1 MAEENQSIQ
10 KIIFEELSFFFAP
23 LIETKGDPVKI
34 FDFFE
39 SQGLNLEALFQSSG
53 SSDLVTGIQTIIQSC
68 TTLDDLIQDPP
79 DTLEEI
85 SASLIQLNQLIN
97 AVHDLSQA
105 VPRSFQGFDIF
116 TAELMKRLF
125 TSYIKRRSGNA
136 YALFRLLNIIAFEQD
151 KAFIIYNNQLLVDPY
166 LIPVF
171 RPDKLQ
177 SYFQDPIQAF
187 NDEFFAEGFSD
198 LQHVNEI
205 AKIIFPRLRMLLTEL
220 GFDVYLGHRSK
231 LKNLSAEENER
242 MEGLMTMSYPI
253 RDENT
258 GLSAEAGLT
267 LGLIPETEQGPGL
280 FGVPFGS
287 IAFTKDLDK
296 WRITSKLSG
305 QADGF
310 EITGDGADLY
320 GNGTSS
326 FQVDLGLSRI
336 EDQPLRF
343 GSATGTRLEINKL
356 GFAAGLYLESA
367 EREIFI
373 KTILEQCKLVISAG
387 EGDGFLQNILASN
400 PIEATFGITVGVN
413 NLNGLFFEGG
423 SGLEILIPLHIQLG
437 PFEITNIL
445 ATVKFDGPEIPIEL
459 STTIKASLGPLVVV
473 VENIGLKITSSLP
486 EDGTGN
492 LGPVNLTFGIK
503 PPNGVGL
510 SLDTGVVTGGGYLYI
525 DTEKGSYAGA
535 LQLSINNFLSLT
547 AIGLINTKMPDGSDG
562 FSLLIIVTAEFSPAF
577 QLGYGFTLN
586 GVGGLLGLNREV
598 LLDPLRDGVRTGA
611 INGIMFPVDVVANA
625 PAIISDMQTIFPV
638 KEGYFLIGP
647 MAKIGW
653 GTPTLISLSLGVIIQ
668 LPDPK
673 IAILGVLKIV
683 LPTEEAAVL
692 KLQVNFLGTI
702 DPSNQLITFD
712 ASLFD
717 SNILRVFTLTGD
729 MAVRLRWGDKPDF
742 ILSAGGFHPEY
753 EPTMSMP
760 TLQRIGI
767 KILDLEQAR
776 IQVLTYFALTSNTV
790 QFGARA
796 DCYFGLDGFS
806 VYGYV
811 SFDALMQFSPFCFE
825 ALAASGFTLDT
836 ALGDASIRISARL
849 KGPTPWYVKAIG
861 SIEVFGFEF
870 EAEYEKEWGKSQKE
884 ELPEIALKP
893 LLLDEFKKKEVW
905 SAKLPPESTQLIS
918 ISNPGLSDAASEPL
932 IIYPNGDL
940 VVSQKLVPFKMKL
953 EKLGN
958 QMISDIHEV
967 QISSL
972 SVSGTNSV
980 LSDIS
985 DTFAIGQYLE
995 LSDAEKISKPSFESM
1010 KCGVSARWD
1019 SGGNSFKTGS
1029 TVRRSQEYEQI
1040 WIDKEKKKG
1049 LASFKTQKFTD
1060 LLRGAASSKSKLS
1073 QKYRSDL
1080 GKPAS
1085 KAAARSMTFEVVNT
1099 SDLKGI
1105 NQTASFGS
1113 FTEASQYLNDISSGN
1128 EALRSRLTVIEK

>member
-1 MAEENQSIQ
+1 
-10 KIIFEELSFFFAP
+10 
-23 LIETKGDPVKI
+23 
-34 FDFFE
+34 
-39 SQGLNLEALFQSSG
+39 
-53 SSDLVTGIQTIIQSC
+53 
-68 TTLDDLIQDPP
+68 
-79 DTLEEI
+79 
-85 SASLIQLNQLIN
+85 
-97 AVHDLSQA
+97 
-105 VPRSFQGFDIF
+105 
-116 TAELMKRLF
+116 
-125 TSYIKRRSGNA
+125 
-136 YALFRLLNIIAFEQD
+136 
-151 KAFIIYNNQLLVDPY
+151 
-166 LIPVF
+166 
-171 RPDKLQ
+171 
-177 SYFQDPIQAF
+177 
-187 NDEFFAEGFSD
+187 
-198 LQHVNEI
+198 
-205 AKIIFPRLRMLLTEL
+205 
-220 GFDVYLGHRSK
+220 VYLGHRSR

-242 MEGLMTMSYPI
+242 MKGLLTLSYPI
-253 RDENT
+253 EDENT

-267 LGLIPETEQGPGL
+267 VGLIPVTEQGPGL
-280 FGVPFGS
+280 FGIPFGN
-287 IAFTKDLDK
+287 IGFTKDLDQ
-296 WRITSKLSG
+296 WRISSTLSG

-310 EITGDGADLY
+310 EITGDGVDLY
-320 GNGTSS
+320 GNGASS
-326 FQVDLGLSRI
+326 FKVDLGLSRI

-356 GFAAGLYLESA
+356 GFAAGLYLESG

-373 KTILEQCKLVISAG
+373 KTILEQCKLVISPG

-400 PIEATFGITVGVN
+400 PIEATFGITIGVN

-423 SGLEILIPLHIQLG
+423 SGLEILIPLHLQLG
-437 PFEITNIL
+437 PFEVTNIL
-445 ATVKFDGPEIPIEL
+445 AVIKFDGPDIPLEL

-473 VENIGLKITSSLP
+473 VENIGLKIISSLP

-510 SLDTGVVTGGGYLYI
+510 SLDTGVIIGGGYLYI

-547 AIGLINTKMPDGSDG
+547 AIGLIETKMPDGSDG

-611 INGIMFPVDVVANA
+611 INGIMFPTDVIANA
-625 PAIISDMQTIFPV
+625 PAIISDMQAIFPV

-717 SNILRVFTLTGD
+717 SNILKLFTLTGD
-729 MAVRLRWGDKPDF
+729 MSVRLRWGDKPDF

-760 TLQRIGI
+760 SLQRIGI

-806 VYGYV
+806 VYGYIG
-811 SFDALMQFSPFCFE
+811 FDAMMQFSPFCFQ

-849 KGPTPWYVKAIG
+849 KGPTPWYVKATG

-884 ELPEIALKP
+884 ELPKIALKP
-893 LLLDEFKKKEVW
+893 LLLDEFEKKEVW
-905 SAKLPPESTQLIS
+905 GAALSEGSNQLVS
-918 ISNPGLSDAASEPL
+918 VSNPEITDTTTEPY
-932 IIYPNGDL
+932 IIYPNSDL
-940 VVSQKLVPFKMKL
+940 IISQKLVPFKMKL

-967 QISSL
+967 QISAL
-972 SVSGTNSV
+972 NISGAGSV

-995 LSDAEKISKPSFESM
+995 LSDEEKISKPSFEPM
-1010 KCGVSARWD
+1010 KCGVKARWD
-1019 SGGNSFKTGS
+1019 SEGNSFKMGS

-1049 LASFKTQKFTD
+1049 LASFKTQKFSE
-1060 LLRGAASSKSKLS
+1060 LLRGSAASKSKLS
-1073 QKYRSDL
+1073 QKYRSGL
-1080 GKPAS
+1080 GKS
-1085 KAAARSMTFEVVNT
+1085 IIKTAAKDLVFEVVNVN
-1099 SDLKGI
+1099 DHKGVD
-1105 NQTASFGS
+1105 TKSSFNS
-1113 FTEASQYLNDISSGN
+1113 FVEASQYLNEISLGN
-1128 EALRSRLTVIEK
+1128 EALRQRLTVIEK

>member
-1 MAEENQSIQ
+1 MAEDKNSIQ
-10 KIIFEELSFFFAP
+10 QIIITEISYFFAP
-23 LIETKGDPVKI
+23 LIRTQGDPIRV
-34 FDFFE
+34 FE
-39 SQGLNLEALFQSSG
+39 YLKGQGLNLEALFSSN
-53 SSDLVTGIQTIIQSC
+53 SSDFLEAVQLIIDSC
-68 TTLDDLIQDPP
+68 TLLEELKNDPP
-79 DTLEEI
+79 K
-85 SASLIQLNQLIN
+85 SL
-97 AVHDLSQA
+97 SE
-105 VPRSFQGFDIF
+105 F
-116 TAELMKRLF
+116 TASIKEIEKIIRGISQLQKLVPASIDPDGKIAVELVNRLF
-125 TSYIKRRSGNA
+125 TNYIKNRSETS
-136 YALFRLLNIIAFEQD
+136 YSFLRFLNIISFLKEQSTLVENNS
-151 KAFIIYNNQLLVDPY
+151 IIINNS

-171 RPDKLQ
+171 DSKKLI
-177 SYFQDPIQAF
+177 SYLSEPIQTF
-187 NDEFFAEGFSD
+187 EEEFLSNGLATLEEVSKFS
-198 LQHVNEI
+198 E
-205 AKIIFPRLRMLLTEL
+205 KIYPGLMFFLNSL
-220 GFDVYLGHRSK
+220 GFRVHYGSHSQFK
-231 LKNLSAEENER
+231 EFSAEENEILR
-242 MEGLMTMSYPI
+242 GLMTISLPVH
-253 RDENT
+253 DESS
-258 GLSAEAGLT
+258 GVSAQAGLT
-267 LGLIPETEQGPGL
+267 MGFIPETNAGSG
-280 FGVPFGS
+280 FFAVPFGNIGFS
-287 IAFTKDLDK
+287 KDFENWTL
-296 WRITSKLSG
+296 TSKIN
-305 QADGF
+305 AEVKGF
-310 EITGDGADLY
+310 EIRKDGVKFY
-320 GNGTSS
+320 GSGINSVK
-326 FQVDLGLSRI
+326 FDAAINRKEEAAFL
-336 EDQPLRF
+336 F
-343 GSATGTRLEINKL
+343 GSPDGTRLEINKF
-356 GFAAGLYLESA
+356 GFAAGLYLEA
-367 EREIFI
+367 DEREIFI
-373 KTILEQCKLVISAG
+373 KTIFEDCKLVISPS
-387 EGDGFLQNILASN
+387 EGDGFLQSILASN
-400 PIEATFGITVGVN
+400 PIEASFGITVGLN
-413 NLNGLFFEGG
+413 NLNGLYFEGG
-423 SGLEILIPLHIQLG
+423 SVLEVHIPLHLKIG
-437 PFEITNIL
+437 PFEVTNLI
-445 ATVKFDGPEIPIEL
+445 ASIKPEGNVIPLEL
-459 STTIKASLGPLVVV
+459 TATIKANLGPLVVV
-473 VENIGLKITSSLP
+473 VENIGLKITCSLP

-510 SLDTGVVTGGGYLYI
+510 SIDTGVIIGGGYLYI

-547 AIGLINTKMPDGSDG
+547 AIGLIETKMPDGSDG

-611 INGIMFPVDVVANA
+611 INGIMFPTDVIANA
-625 PAIISDMQTIFPV
+625 PAIISDMQAIFPV

-717 SNILRVFTLTGD
+717 SNILKVLTLTGD

-760 TLQRIGI
+760 ALQRIGI

-806 VYGYV
+806 VYGYMG
-811 SFDALMQFSPFCFE
+811 FDALMQFSPFCFE

-836 ALGDASIRISARL
+836 ALGDASIRINARL
-849 KGPTPWYVKAIG
+849 KGPTPWYVKATG

-893 LLLDEFKKKEVW
+893 LLLEEFKKKEVW
-905 SAKLPPESTQLIS
+905 SAALPEGTNQLIS
-918 ISNPGLSDAASEPL
+918 VSNPEIQDATAEPF
-932 IIYPNGDL
+932 IIYPNGNL
-940 VVSQKLVPFKMKL
+940 IISQKLVPFKMKL

-967 QISSL
+967 QISAL
-972 SVSGTNSV
+972 NISGAGSE

-995 LSDAEKISKPSFESM
+995 LSDQEKISKPSFESM
-1010 KCGVSARWD
+1010 KCGVKATWN
-1019 SGGNSFKTGS
+1019 SGTSSFKIGS

-1049 LASFKTQKFTD
+1049 LASFKTQKFTE
-1060 LLRGAASSKSKLS
+1060 LLRGSAASKSKLS
-1073 QKYRSDL
+1073 QKYRSAL
-1080 GKPAS
+1080 GKS
-1085 KAAARSMTFEVVNT
+1085 VIKTAAKDLVFEVVNVNDHKLIDT
-1099 SDLKGI
+1099 
-1105 NQTASFGS
+1105 TASFNS
-1113 FTEASQYLNDISSGN
+1113 FVEASQYLNNISSGN
-1128 EALRSRLTVIEK
+1128 EALRSGLTVIEK